1 MPRPFIPNLVITF
14 KLPSPGVFVT
24 DPETGNPVQTTTD
37 VVVQAWMEGNAAV
50 KPEPGQNPNVVI
62 LRGYAVNPRLL
73 PTELIRKQSE
83 ASAVYVDPLTGNEQT
98 GKFTLQPQFDGKRP
112 RVTKALARALGS
124 ELQGTFEFS

>member
-1 MPRPFIPNLVITF
+1 
-14 KLPSPGVFVT
+14 VFVT

-50 KPEPGQNPNVVI
+50 KPEPGQNPNVVN
-62 LRGYAVNPRLL
+62 LRGYAVKPRLL